1 MSYDP
6 NSAKSIFLQAMELPA
21 PVERAAFLDQ
31 ACAGQPALKA
41 RVEALIRSADEGD
54 SLLDSPASKAA
65 STQIVGEAAHSDIP
79 LIFLKPNSVPGSL
92 GSLGAYTVLDVIGRG
107 GMGIVLRAMDSKL
120 NRIVAIKVLAPE
132 FAGNAQARKRF
143 AREAQAAAAVSHDH
157 VVTIHAVDDGETVP
171 FIVMECVVGQSLQQ
185 KIDQVGALGLKE
197 ILRIGTQIA
206 SGLAAAHKQGLV
218 HRDIKPANI
227 LLENGIERVRIT
239 DFGLARATDDV
250 GITQSG
256 QIAGTPQYMSPEQAM
271 GQPVDPRS
279 DLFSLGSVI
288 YTMCTGRP
296 AFRGDSTIAVL
307 RRLCD
312 DRPRPIGEMNA
323 EIPEWLIEIVDR
335 LMCKKPEDRIQT
347 AAEVAE
353 LMNQHLAHLQQPTSV
368 PRPARLSLTQSERSS
383 RQTGRRALFATTI
396 VALTFLI
403 AFGMIVYHSTELKW
417 FPPSRPFPVE
427 VAAMPPTFTATLPS
441 PPTANPLDV
450 QNLRDAQSARPHQV
464 AEAPLTTEIQSPAI
478 APFDA
483 NHAQAY
489 QAGWA
494 KRLSIPIEVTNQIGM
509 KLRLIPPG
517 KFQMGST
524 PEELAELAKEL
535 QSGNAPAFDK
545 FVAQS
550 SSPRHLVEITQP
562 FYMGT
567 YEVTVSQF
575 QSFVDETSYI
585 PSAERAGNARFTWR
599 SFIPETDL
607 GRQPVCGVSWED
619 ADAFCAWLSKKTSS
633 DNEQQA
639 YSLPT
644 EAQWEYA
651 CRAGSEKLWSFSEPT
666 QMPEHGMVEQAGQP
680 YPAPIG
686 LRRPNPFGLFDMHG
700 NVDEWCVDWHN
711 NTFYARSPLVDPVY
725 VEPPKDGGSGRV
737 ARGGAWNAA
746 AWWSRSSTRAY
757 DFPVTPTFP
766 KGFRIVCKVL
776 SHAQ

>member
-6 NSAKSIFLQAMELPA
+6 NSAKLIFLQAMELPTA
-21 PVERAAFLDQ
+21 VERAAFLDQ

-41 RVEALIRSADEGD
+41 RVEGLIRTADQSD
-54 SLLDSPASKAA
+54 SLLDGPAGKASA
-65 STQIVGEAAHSDIP
+65 TQIVAGVSPHPDIA
-79 LIFLKPNSVPGSL
+79 LTFLKPNDIPGSL
-92 GSLGAYTVLDVIGRG
+92 GSLGNYSVLDVIGRG

-120 NRIVAIKVLAPE
+120 NRVVAIKVLAPE

-157 VVTIHAVDDGETVP
+157 VVTIHAVDDGENVP

-185 KIDQVGALGLKE
+185 KIDKVGALGLKE

-227 LLENGIERVRIT
+227 LLENGIERVKIT

-256 QIAGTPQYMSPEQAM
+256 QITGTPQYMSPEQAM

-279 DLFSLGSVI
+279 DLFSLGSVL

-312 DRPRPIGEMNA
+312 DSPRPIGEMNA
-323 EIPEWLIEIVDR
+323 EIPEWLTEIVDR
-335 LMCKKPEDRIQT
+335 LMRKKPEDRIQT

-353 LMNQHLAHLQQPTSV
+353 LLNQHLAHLQQPISV
-368 PRPARLSLTQSERSS
+368 PRPARLPSTPSELSS
-383 RQTGRRALFATTI
+383 RRTRRRSLAAITI
-396 VALTFLI
+396 VALTLLM
-403 AFGMIVYHSTELKW
+403 AVGMMAYLATNQKW
-417 FPPSRPFPVE
+417 FPAPKPLSVELAQTAPTIMVTPPQVPATNEPDLQLASTKPSV
-427 VAAMPPTFTATLPS
+427 T
-441 PPTANPLDV
+441 
-450 QNLRDAQSARPHQV
+450 
-464 AEAPLTTEIQSPAI
+464 AEAAPVAEIQSPAV
-478 APFDA
+478 APFDVE
-483 NHAQAY
+483 HARAY

-494 KRLSIPIEVTNQIGM
+494 KRLNIPVEVTNQIGM

-524 PEELAELAKEL
+524 PEELAQLAHEL
-535 QSGNAPAFDK
+535 QERGVSAFDK

-550 SSPRHLVEITQP
+550 SGPRHTVELSQP
-562 FYMGT
+562 FYMGM
-567 YEVTVSQF
+567 YEVTVAQF
-575 QSFVDETSYI
+575 QQFADEAGYV
-585 PSAERAGNARFTWR
+585 PSAERAGNARFTWK
-599 SFIPETDL
+599 SFVPDTDPS
-607 GRQPVCGVSWED
+607 RQPVCGVSWED
-619 ADAFCAWLSKKTSS
+619 ADTFCRWLSKKAST
-633 DNEQQA
+633 DGEQPV
-639 YSLPT
+639 YDLPT

-651 CRAGSEKLWSFSEPT
+651 CRAGTETLWSCGDAA
-666 QMPEHGMVEQAGQP
+666 QLAEHAIIGQAGQP
-680 YPAPIG
+680 YPAQVG
-686 LRRPNPFGLFDMHG
+686 LRRANPYGLFDMHG
-700 NVDEWCVDWHN
+700 NVDEWCIDWHN
-711 NTFYARSPLVDPVY
+711 NNFYSRSALVDPVY
-725 VEPPKDGGSGRV
+725 VDPPKDGGSGRV
-737 ARGGAWNAA
+737 ARGGAWNAL

-766 KGFRIVCKVL
+766 KGFRVICNVQ
-776 SHAQ
+776 STAE

>member
-6 NSAKSIFLQAMELPA
+6 NSAKSIFLQAMELPTA
-21 PVERAAFLDQ
+21 NERAAFLDQ

-41 RVEALIRSADEGD
+41 RVEGLIRTADQSD
-54 SLLDSPASKAA
+54 SLLDNPADKASATQTVTGVSPQPDLVL
-65 STQIVGEAAHSDIP
+65 T
-79 LIFLKPNSVPGSL
+79 FLKPNDIPGSL
-92 GSLGAYTVLDVIGRG
+92 GSLGAYSVMDVIGRG

-120 NRIVAIKVLAPE
+120 NRVVAIKVLAPE

-157 VVTIHAVDDGETVP
+157 VVTIHAVDDGEKVP
-171 FIVMECVVGQSLQQ
+171 FIVMECVIGQSLQQ
-185 KIDQVGALGLKE
+185 KIDKVGALGLKE

-206 SGLAAAHKQGLV
+206 SGLAAAHRQGLV

-227 LLENGIERVRIT
+227 LLENGIERVKIT

-256 QIAGTPQYMSPEQAM
+256 QITGTPQYMSPEQAM

-279 DLFSLGSVI
+279 DLFSLGSVL

-312 DRPRPIGEMNA
+312 DSPRPIGEMNA

-335 LMCKKPEDRIQT
+335 LMRKKPEDRIQT

-353 LMNQHLAHLQQPTSV
+353 LLNQHLAHLQQPISV
-368 PRPARLSLTQSERSS
+368 PRPARLPSAPSELSS
-383 RQTGRRALFATTI
+383 RRTRRRSLAAVTI
-396 VALTFLI
+396 VVLTLLI
-403 AFGMIVYHSTELKW
+403 PVGMIAYLATVQKW
-417 FPPSRPFPVE
+417 FPGPKPLSVEFADSAPTITVTTPETLAANAPDLLVSSAKPSG
-427 VAAMPPTFTATLPS
+427 
-441 PPTANPLDV
+441 
-450 QNLRDAQSARPHQV
+450 V
-464 AEAPLTTEIQSPAI
+464 AEAEPAAEISSPAI

-483 NHAQAY
+483 GHARAY

-494 KRLSIPIEVTNQIGM
+494 KRLNIPVETTNQIGM

-517 KFQMGST
+517 RFQMGST
-524 PEELAELAKEL
+524 PEELSQLAREL
-535 QSGNAPAFDK
+535 QERGAPAFDK

-550 SSPRHLVEITQP
+550 SGPRHTVEISQP
-562 FYMGT
+562 FYMGM
-567 YEVTVSQF
+567 YEVTIAQF
-575 QSFVDETSYI
+575 QQFVDESGYV
-585 PSAERAGNARFTWR
+585 PSAERAGNARFTWK
-599 SFIPETDL
+599 SFVPDADRN
-607 GRQPVCGVSWED
+607 RQPVCGVSWED
-619 ADAFCAWLSKKTSS
+619 ADAFCQWLGTKASTES
-633 DNEQQA
+633 EQQV
-639 YSLPT
+639 YGLPS

-651 CRAGSEKLWSFSEPT
+651 CRAGSESLWSFGGAAQLSE
-666 QMPEHGMVEQAGQP
+666 HAIAEQAGQP
-680 YPAPIG
+680 YPAQIG
-686 LRRPNPFGLFDMHG
+686 LRRANPFGLFDMHG
-700 NVDEWCVDWHN
+700 NVDEWCIDWHN
-711 NTFYARSPLVDPVY
+711 NTYYARSPLIDPVY
-725 VEPPKDGGSGRV
+725 VDPPKDGGSGRV

-766 KGFRIVCKVL
+766 KGFRIICKVL
-776 SHAQ
+776 SPAQ